1 MTSARGFSVVE
12 LAFVLGVVATTCGI
26 AIPQALATLDDMRTL
41 GAVRY
46 LSTRLHETR
55 MEAVR
60 RSKHTAIRFT
70 LLEQRYVFRIYT
82 DGNNNGIRSA
92 DIQSGVD
99 PALRPPERLSDQF
112 AQVDFGTLPGLPA
125 VDPSSSPPGSDPI
138 RVGTSRMVVFTALGT
153 ATPGSLYVK
162 SRRAQYVVRI
172 FGETGKIRI
181 LRFNERTGKW
191 TAL

>member
-1 MTSARGFSVVE
+1 MTE
-12 LAFVLGVVATTCGI
+12 LAFVLGVVATTCSV
-26 AIPQALATLDDMRTL
+26 AIPQALTTLDDMRTL

-60 RSKHTAIRFT
+60 RSKHTAVRFT
-70 LLEQRYVFRIYT
+70 SSGERYIFRIYA
-82 DGNNNGIRSA
+82 DGNNNGVRSV
-92 DIQSGVD
+92 DIQSGND

-112 AQVDFGTLPGLPA
+112 AEVDFGTLPGLPA
-125 VDPSSSPPGSDPI
+125 VDPQSPPPGSDPI

-153 ATPGSLYVK
+153 ATPGSLYVR
-162 SRRAQYVVRI
+162 SRRRAQYVIRI

-181 LRFNERTGKW
+181 LRFNEQTGKW
-191 TAL
+191 TTL